1 LNQPETTTMPVHRA
15 TANDRT
21 SAKETA
27 ALDRLA
33 ARLPNGG
40 TAAALDLVRDFAYAL
55 GNATARRWCQQLVR
69 DARKL
74 PAPPKRADGNRFDG
88 DGVAPADLPAEAFM
102 SGALVDL
109 WGDCEAL
116 LRARDGLWNAA
127 STPPPGRELA
137 PVRTE
142 PMQRVPAEDRFR
154 AHYNDVAA
162 MTRWAAEH
170 DDSAPGWMDRA
181 AAALD
186 AERRTAG
193 LVGPDDDTEMVVLE
207 GDRRTGGG
215 AR

>member
-1 LNQPETTTMPVHRA
+1 MPVHRA

-21 SAKETA
+21 SPKETA
-27 ALDRLA
+27 ALDKLA

-40 TAAALDLVRDFAYAL
+40 TAAALDLVRDLAYAL
-55 GNATARRWCQQLVR
+55 GNAAARRWCQQLVR

-74 PAPPKRADGNRFDG
+74 PVPPERADGNRFDG
-88 DGVAPADLPAEAFM
+88 EGTAPADLEAEAFV
-102 SGALVDL
+102 SGALVVL

-116 LRARDGLWNAA
+116 LRARHGLLAAA
-127 STPPPGRELA
+127 SSLPPGRELA
-137 PVRTE
+137 PVQTQQLE
-142 PMQRVPAEDRFR
+142 RVPAKTDRYR
-154 AHYNDVAA
+154 AYDVAA
-162 MTRWAAEH
+162 MARWAEEH
-170 DDSAPGWMDRA
+170 GDSAPGWMDRA

-193 LVGPDDDTEMVVLE
+193 LAEDEDTMVVLDL